1 MNPRRKQRLYTTLA
15 MFLGFSAV
23 VGLIM
28 FAAGE
33 NMDLFYTPKQIIHGH
48 NDTGE
53 KPEIGERLRIGG
65 LVVPGSVERNDKD
78 LDVKFDL
85 IDDGATVTVTYTGIL
100 PDLFR
105 EGQGII
111 AQGHLTSATEIKAFE
126 VLAKHDEEYMP
137 PEVAEAVKGIKHVK
151 PDQLKDYGKDKSTGY
166 GSGSE
171 SGSSYG
177 SGG

>member
-1 MNPRRKQRLYTTLA
+1 MNPRRQQRLYTTLA
-15 MFLGFSAV
+15 MLFGCFAV
-23 VGLIM
+23 IGLIM
-28 FAAGE
+28 YAAGE

-53 KPEIGERLRIGG
+53 KPEVGERLRIGG
-65 LVVPGSVERNDKD
+65 LVVPGSVERNDRN

-85 IDDGATVTVTYTGIL
+85 IDDGAKVTVTYTGIL

-137 PEVAEAVKGIKHVK
+137 PEVAEAIKGIKHVK
-151 PDQLKDYGKDKSTGY
+151 PDQMKNYNN
-166 GSGSE
+166 GSSSD
-171 SGSSYG
+171 SGSSSSYNQ
-177 SGG
+177 GG

>member
-1 MNPRRKQRLYTTLA
+1 MNPRRKQRLYATLA
-15 MFLGFSAV
+15 MFFGFSAII
-23 VGLIM
+23 GLIM

-33 NMDLFYTPKQIIHGH
+33 NMDLFYTPKQIVYGH
-48 NDTGE
+48 NDTGD

-65 LVVPGSVERNDKD
+65 LVVEGSVKRNDKN

-111 AQGHLTSATEIKAFE
+111 AQGHLVSPTEIKAFE

-137 PEVAEAVKGIKHVK
+137 PEVAEAIKGIKHVK
-151 PDQLKDYGKDKSTGY
+151 PDQLKTQAK
-166 GSGSE
+166 SE
-171 SGSSYG
+171 SGGY
-177 SGG
+177 